1 VSEDAS
7 KTHRRRE
14 LREFL
19 MSRRARVSPAEAG
32 LPAGGA
38 RRRTPGLRRE
48 EVAVLAGVGASWYQW
63 LEQGRDISVS
73 PQVLDAVAR
82 VLRLSN
88 AEHRHLYVLAGLNP
102 PAPEVAPEKRDM
114 CDGLRRLIDTWMP
127 YPAHIMDWYY
137 NAVMYNDAAAI
148 VLGMRPDQTQNCLV
162 DFFTDPMYRSRDISW
177 ERNART
183 VVAQFR
189 AACSACPDDEGFQAV
204 LAQLKEASPE
214 FTRLWEERDIEDA
227 GQIRKE
233 LDHPLVGL
241 LVLES
246 TAMKVPARPDLT
258 IVLHTPLDEAD
269 TAAKLEW
276 LASPEARRGALHP
289 VAG

>member
-1 VSEDAS
+1 VTEDVLR
-7 KTHRRRE
+7 TQRRRE
-14 LREFL
+14 LRDFL

-32 LPAGGA
+32 LPDGGA

-88 AEHRHLYVLAGLNP
+88 AERRHLYLLAGLNP
-102 PAPEVAPEKRDM
+102 PAPEVAPEVRDM

-127 YPAHIMDWYY
+127 YPAHIMDPYY
-137 NAVMYNDAAAI
+137 NCVMYNDAAGM
-148 VLGMRPDQTQNCLV
+148 VLGMRPDNTQNCV
-162 DFFTDPMYRSRDISW
+162 IDFFTDPLYRGQSRTW
-177 ERNART
+177 EKNART

-189 AACSACPDDEGFQAV
+189 ASCAAAPDDEGYQEV
-204 LAQLKEASPE
+204 LDQLRDASPE
-214 FTRLWEERDIEDA
+214 FAALWEERDIEDA

-241 LVLES
+241 LAVES

-258 IVLHTPLDEAD
+258 IVLHTPLPEAN

-276 LASPEARRGALHP
+276 LASPEGRRGSMYP